1 MPLTVSCTTA
11 NREIEGTVNKFLSLL
26 GESKFD
32 RMIDPFC
39 GSGSVILQGMQK
51 NIAKEYLACDVFSPI
66 VDLLESIKV
75 EPEKLLK
82 AYAALCQSPSKFF
95 SVGSPGITALMDQN
109 SDPIKKA
116 AHWLYLVTRL
126 QNNRPVFDGNTLVS
140 PLEPQAKISHA
151 ELSNRI
157 SEINSLFSSRTVQ
170 FKKTNAKI
178 LFENLTLRDNDFVF
192 LDPPYPASEDPKQT
206 IFYRSE
212 KDAELFEIVIKI
224 IQQLNKNNVR
234 FIFNYDLFWGCENPH
249 HRKFVV
255 DEKQLKLQHLM
266 LVSHNPSDPEF
277 STLFEHIYVSENIK
291 LAALPV
297 DVYHYS
303 DIKKLSYEDAKK
315 HCGMQEQQIRSKL

>member
-11 NREIEGTVNKFLSLL
+11 NREIEGTTDKFLSLL

-39 GSGSVILQGMQK
+39 GSGSMILHGMQK
-51 NIAKEYLACDVFSPI
+51 HIAKEYLACDVFSPI

-75 EPEKLLK
+75 KPEKLLK
-82 AYAALCQSPSKFF
+82 AYAALCQSSSKFF
-95 SVGSPGITALMDQN
+95 SAGSPEITALMNQN
-109 SDPIKKA
+109 PDPIKKA

-140 PLEPQAKISHA
+140 QLETQSKFSQA
-151 ELSNRI
+151 ELSKRI
-157 SEINSLFSSRTVQ
+157 TEIHSLLSSRTVQ
-170 FKKTNAKI
+170 FKNTNAKS
-178 LFENLTLRDNDFVF
+178 LFENLKLTDNDFVF
-192 LDPPYPASEDPKQT
+192 LDPPYPAAEDPKQT

-212 KDAELFEIVIKI
+212 KDADLFEIVIKI

-249 HRKFVV
+249 HTKFVI
-255 DEKQLKLQHLM
+255 DEKQLKLQHLI

-291 LAALPV
+291 LAALPG

-303 DIKKLSYEDAKK
+303 NIKKLSYEDAKK
-315 HCGMQEQQIRSKL
+315 HFSVHEQQIRSKL